1 MAPGPQLMPTNACKR
16 AFQALA
22 RGDTGAAE
30 ALFRENLEEKSREGA
45 KANREA
51 AEAARNIAAF
61 KRLTNVAEA
70 ADLYSRAAELD
81 PENYQTWIDLGDMT
95 LRAGHLARA
104 RSAFER
110 SLAIAERLAQAD
122 PGNAGRQRDLSVSHN
137 RIGDVQQVQGDLAA
151 ALTSYQAS
159 HVIFERLAQAD
170 PGNAGWQRDLS
181 VSYNRIGD
189 VQQAQG
195 DPAVALTSYQASLA
209 IRGGLAQ
216 ADPTNTGWQ
225 RDLSVSH
232 DWMGD
237 VQRAQGDLAAAL
249 TSYQAS
255 LAIAERLAQVDP
267 GNAGWQRDLS
277 ISHERIGDVAAGAG
291 RPSGGADQLPGLARN
306 QRASGAGG
314 SWQRWLAAR
323 PCGEF
328 RAHGYGRIAAGHARR
343 RAQGVPERSGYYC
356 VSRETVTRQCNTA

>member
-1 MAPGPQLMPTNACKR
+1 MAFGPQLMPPNTPKR

-110 SLAIAERLAQAD
+110 SLAIAERLAQPD
-122 PGNAGRQRDLSVSHN
+122 SGNAGRQRDLSVSHN
-137 RIGDVQQVQGDLAA
+137 RIGDVQQAQGDLAA
-151 ALTSYQAS
+151 ALNSYHAS

-170 PGNAGWQRDLS
+170 PGNAGWRRDLS
-181 VSYNRIGD
+181 VSYNRIGG

-195 DPAVALTSYQASLA
+195 DPAAALTNYQASLA
-209 IRGGLAQ
+209 IRERLAQ
-216 ADPTNTGWQ
+216 ADAGNTGWQ

-232 DWMGD
+232 DRIGD

-255 LAIAERLAQVDP
+255 LAIAERLAQADP

-277 ISHERIGDVAAGAG
+277 ISHEQDRRRAAGAG
-291 RPSGGADQLPGLARN
+291 RPGSGVDQLPSFARDC
-306 QRASGAGG
+306 RAFGASGP
-314 SWQRWLAAR
+314 WQRRLAAR
-323 PCGEF
+323 PLDL
-328 RAHGYGRIAAGHARR
+328 A
-343 RAQGVPERSGYYC
+343 
-356 VSRETVTRQCNTA
+356 